1 MYFKNCSVE
10 FFVEKTIIIERDAG
24 EKLVPVLTYVK
35 GLSETKAISAWLS
48 FLSNCHAD
56 CAAKIR
62 LDNLLSKD
70 LQLRCTKILDK
81 AIESFISV
89 GSSLSLDKSELSAT
103 VHEII
108 KSMSEKN
115 RAFLSDRF
123 IRICG
128 KKSFDEYWAKFE
140 RADSAD
146 DISKLVSGPKSS
158 RELIKLAEFCVFF
171 IALAFLYGCGDAFR
185 ARMDFLEEKLR
196 VKYGDDFPLDR
207 IGLSLWPLEFSFVQ
221 NKIETNEN
229 ESEHSALL
237 KALRTI
243 NPDVKVQARIDTLL
257 WSRDLIAWLD
267 DDYGP
272 YVTFENKDRENR
284 FGQGLLNEGGNIIT
298 GKGKEKFVLIAQSAF
313 SDAFAQV
320 DFQHELYMRDI
331 QVYALPDGFIWARN
345 PETKKDMIIDS
356 IHIDAVINIVPS
368 ECTTDNRLKIIVDP
382 YYYGLIKNDP
392 EFKRFLSGQEV
403 LESDVV
409 IVDESELY
417 LNLPNFSAVL
427 DPSGQKKL
435 LFNKDKG
442 RTLPHLRLKPGLL
455 VQPEV
460 EITNMASFAGCI
472 RCATNML
479 PHSYVKDGCS
489 FAITLSEELKT
500 DIKEQIK
507 VLLQENGPA
516 AQRLSKLF
524 VSEICVKILPC
535 KTPWEFDE
543 FTRTAFIYLTPDQAT
558 NAEMSREIISKQL
571 DDLTRDVQKRLFS
584 V

>member
-1 MYFKNCSVE
+1 M
-10 FFVEKTIIIERDAG
+10 EKTIIIDRDAG

-35 GLSETKAISAWLS
+35 DLSETKAISAWLL

-62 LDNLLSKD
+62 FDNPLSED
-70 LQLRCTKILDK
+70 LQLRCTKVLDK
-81 AIESFISV
+81 AMKCFITVS
-89 GSSLSLDKSELSAT
+89 SSLFLDKSELSAM

-115 RAFLSDRF
+115 KAFLSDRF
-123 IRICG
+123 ISICG

-140 RADSAD
+140 RADNAD
-146 DISKLVSGPKSS
+146 DISKLVSSPLSS
-158 RELIKLAEFCVFF
+158 RELIKRAEFCVFF

-185 ARMDFLEEKLR
+185 ARVDFLEEKLR
-196 VKYGDDFPLDR
+196 VKYGDAFPLNR
-207 IGLSLWPLEFSFVQ
+207 MGLSLWPLEFSFVQ
-221 NKIETNEN
+221 NIEETRRNEHN
-229 ESEHSALL
+229 ALL

-243 NPDVKVQARIDTLL
+243 NPEVKVQARVDTLL

-298 GKGKEKFVLIAQSAF
+298 GKGKGKFVLIAQSAF

-331 QVYALPDGFIWARN
+331 QVYTLPDGFIWARN
-345 PETKKDMIIDS
+345 PETKKDTIIDS

-382 YYYGLIKNDP
+382 YYYGLIKNYP

-417 LNLPNFSAVL
+417 LNLPNFSVML

-435 LFNKDKG
+435 LFNKDKA
-442 RTLPHLRLKPGLL
+442 RTLPRLRLKPGLL

-472 RCATNML
+472 RCAVNML
-479 PHSYVKDGCS
+479 PSSFVKDGCS
-489 FAITLSEELKT
+489 LTKSIPEDFQADNKAE
-500 DIKEQIK
+500 IKE
-507 VLLQENGPA
+507 LLDENGPVA
-516 AQRLSKLF
+516 KKLSKLF
-524 VSEICVKILPC
+524 VSEICFKILYC
-535 KTPWEFDE
+535 ETPWEFDE

-558 NAEMSREIISKQL
+558 NAKMSREIISKQL
-571 DDLTRDVQKRLFS
+571 DDLARDVQKRLFS

>member
-1 MYFKNCSVE
+1 
-10 FFVEKTIIIERDAG
+10 
-24 EKLVPVLTYVK
+24 LTYVK
-35 GLSETKAISAWLS
+35 GLSETKAISARLS
-48 FLSNCHAD
+48 FLSICHTD

-62 LDNLLSKD
+62 LDNPLSED
-70 LQLRCTKILDK
+70 LQLRCTKVLDK
-81 AIESFISV
+81 AIESFITV
-89 GSSLSLDKSELSAT
+89 GSLLSLDKSELSAT
-103 VHEII
+103 VHESI

-115 RAFLSDRF
+115 KAFLSDRF
-123 IRICG
+123 ISICG

-140 RADSAD
+140 GADNAD
-146 DISKLVSGPKSS
+146 DISKLVKGPLSS
-158 RELIKLAEFCVFF
+158 RELINLAEFCVFF
-171 IALAFLYGCGDAFR
+171 IAVAFLYGCGDVFR
-185 ARMDFLEEKLR
+185 ERMDLLEEKLH
-196 VKYGDDFPLDR
+196 VKYGDAFPLDR
-207 IGLSLWPLEFSFVQ
+207 MGLSLWPLEFSFVQ
-221 NKIETNEN
+221 NIEETRKNEHN
-229 ESEHSALL
+229 ALL

-243 NPDVKVQARIDTLL
+243 NPEVKVQARVDTLL

-272 YVTFENKDRENR
+272 YVTFENKDRENH

-313 SDAFAQV
+313 SDVFAQV

-331 QVYALPDGFIWARN
+331 QVYTLPDGFIWARN

-392 EFKRFLSGQEV
+392 EFKRVLSGQEV

-417 LNLPNFSAVL
+417 LNLPNFSVML
-427 DPSGQKKL
+427 GPTGTKKL

-442 RTLPHLRLKPGLL
+442 RTLPRLRLKPGLL
-455 VQPEV
+455 VRPEI

-479 PHSYVKDGCS
+479 PNSYVKDGCS
-489 FAITLSEELKT
+489 LTMSIPADFQA
-500 DIKEQIK
+500 DIKAEIEA
-507 VLLQENGPA
+507 LLYENGPV

-524 VSEICVKILPC
+524 VSEICFKILPC
-535 KTPWEFDE
+535 EIPWEFDE
-543 FTRTAFIYLTPDQAT
+543 FTRTAFIYLTPNQAT
-558 NAEMSREIISKQL
+558 NAKISREIINRQI
-571 DDLTRDVQKRLFS
+571 DGLTRDMQKRLFS
-584 V
+584 A